1 MEPISLNHH
10 ESQTG
15 SYQRDFPN
23 TANISESS
31 SMPDWSLSKRFSK
44 PKPYKQFTVLDIL
57 RKHLCMPAVS
67 PHAPKVDTP
76 SPAISTFS
84 HQAPTTLK
92 QSSVSVMSHLCV
104 ESLPPTFKSQT
115 DTQGELDAVHGH
127 LSDLWNGVCAA
138 RYCCAQKGPHYQQL
152 VRFLGKAG
160 PSDFHI
166 QDSNTQK
173 DFFLIIRVDCY
184 HSKTRSKRTVFF
196 IFF

>member
-57 RKHLCMPAVS
+57 RKQLCMPAVS
-67 PHAPKVDTP
+67 SHAPKVDTP

-104 ESLPPTFKSQT
+104 ESLPPTFKSKI
-115 DTQGELDAVHGH
+115 DARDELERGLCSEVLLCPERAP
-127 LSDLWNGVCAA
+127 LSAA
-138 RYCCAQKGPHYQQL
+138 CQVSGQ
-152 VRFLGKAG
+152 
-160 PSDFHI
+160 
-166 QDSNTQK
+166 
-173 DFFLIIRVDCY
+173 
-184 HSKTRSKRTVFF
+184 SKTIRFSHSGFKHPKRYFF
-196 IFF
+196 